1 MEMELV
7 RNSDWADLLQIDFG
21 VAQQSR
27 VPIAWLVEVAFP
39 LLVAGGLVGVAWLLH
54 PLDAVGVGLVLLV
67 ALAWH
72 FQVAVVAA
80 VAAVA
85 VVQIV
90 DAGRVEVAFPVV
102 GREGVAYRR
111 LRLLGE
117 EGNHAGL
124 VGVVALDSRSW
135 L

>member
-1 MEMELV
+1 MEPV

-27 VPIAWLVEVAFP
+27 VPIAWLVVVAFP

-54 PLDAVGVGLVLLV
+54 PLNGVGGGLVLV

-72 FQVAVVAA
+72 FQVAVAA
-80 VAAVA
+80 VV
-85 VVQIV
+85 VVQIA

>member
-1 MEMELV
+1 MELV

-54 PLDAVGVGLVLLV
+54 PLDGAGVGLVLLV

-72 FQVAVVAA
+72 FQVAVAAA
-80 VAAVA
+80 VVA
-85 VVQIV
+85 VVQIA

-111 LRLLGE
+111 LRLLGV